1 MRRVVVYSG
10 TRNVYGD
17 ILTSMR
23 SLLDHTKV
31 DTVYLLI
38 EDDEFSKPLPDVC
51 RVINVSQQAYF
62 KEKTPNYNSRWSYM
76 ALMKVALPDL
86 LANEDIAL
94 HLDIDTVV
102 VDDISDLWEIDISKY
117 YFAAVRE
124 PLKSAPDFVYC
135 NVGACLLNLK
145 KMRESE
151 IFKTMISELN
161 VYYYPFPEQDVMA
174 KYSQGYILPL
184 SGDYNVSRW
193 TEKAEKEK
201 ILHFAGTEDWYLKEE
216 WLKYQDKSDV
226 VLFLSDRPL
235 ERAENIKAVYD
246 AYDGKKVFSK
256 LGEFYGLDYGLVV
269 SDEYVKRIKAP
280 MIMIYHGIP
289 GGKTCGL
296 DQPHAYYK
304 AWQADSIAYAITAS
318 TETVELTAKQCGLPK
333 EKVLPYGMPR
343 TDAYIGKKKGD
354 GGTVLVKKRAY
365 LYCPTFRDFTLGRKP
380 DIDLSVIDELLEDD
394 EVFAVK
400 MHMVTGSIAF
410 DDYRHIIQIPSTE
423 TSTEYLIDCDVLITD
438 YSSILFDAHV
448 LGKPVVLF
456 EKDLDDYLENRGM
469 YYEYPKG
476 YASRHTS
483 DERELVKLLRSADK
497 PGKEDIECKNRNT
510 SACDGNATKRVIDL
524 IRGMI

>member
-161 VYYYPFPEQDVMA
+161 VYYYPFPDEEIGLIRREYQ
-174 KYSQGYILPL
+174 KNGLPL
-184 SGDYNVSRW
+184 KIYVNDIRDENENTYSAHKQPQDKLSYKPHSYSDYKEKPATNHFEGNWWQGNAEEEKPLTQAQINRRTFGNKKNTRHSYKENSISASQEKEVSFDV
-193 TEKAEKEK
+193 EKAEKIANDGTIDFGNMK
-201 ILHFAGTEDWYLKEE
+201 I
-216 WLKYQDKSDV
+216 
-226 VLFLSDRPL
+226 
-235 ERAENIKAVYD
+235 
-246 AYDGKKVFSK
+246 
-256 LGEFYGLDYGLVV
+256 
-269 SDEYVKRIKAP
+269 
-280 MIMIYHGIP
+280 
-289 GGKTCGL
+289 
-296 DQPHAYYK
+296 
-304 AWQADSIAYAITAS
+304 
-318 TETVELTAKQCGLPK
+318 
-333 EKVLPYGMPR
+333 
-343 TDAYIGKKKGD
+343 
-354 GGTVLVKKRAY
+354 KKRR
-365 LYCPTFRDFTLGRKP
+365 T
-380 DIDLSVIDELLEDD
+380 
-394 EVFAVK
+394 
-400 MHMVTGSIAF
+400 
-410 DDYRHIIQIPSTE
+410 
-423 TSTEYLIDCDVLITD
+423 
-438 YSSILFDAHV
+438 
-448 LGKPVVLF
+448 
-456 EKDLDDYLENRGM
+456 
-469 YYEYPKG
+469 
-476 YASRHTS
+476 
-483 DERELVKLLRSADK
+483 
-497 PGKEDIECKNRNT
+497 
-510 SACDGNATKRVIDL
+510 
-524 IRGMI
+524 